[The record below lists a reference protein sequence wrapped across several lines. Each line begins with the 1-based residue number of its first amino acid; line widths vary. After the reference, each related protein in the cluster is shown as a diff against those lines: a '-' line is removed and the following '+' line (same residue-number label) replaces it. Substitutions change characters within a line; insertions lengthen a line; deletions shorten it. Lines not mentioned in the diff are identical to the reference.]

1 MKLDILALAAH
12 PDDTDLACA
21 GTLALHV
28 ALGDKVGVLDFTEG
42 EMGTRGTPEL
52 RREEARKSA
61 EILGLSVRDNL
72 KFEDGFFK
80 NDKEHQLA
88 LVKKIR
94 QYRPDTLLANAV
106 SDRHPDHA
114 RASEL
119 AINAIFIA
127 GLKKVE
133 THGDD
138 GKLQEP
144 WRPQVVLHY
153 IQSLPLKPDLLV
165 DVSDHWET
173 KMNAIRAFKSQFYNP
188 DSDEPD
194 TYISSPGFMKMIEAR
209 AMEFGQIIGV
219 KYAEGYTVDKY
230 IGVKNLKG
238 LL

>member
-28 ALGDKVGVLDFTEG
+28 ALGDKVGVVDFTEG
-42 EMGTRGTPEL
+42 EMGTRGTPEI

-72 KFEDGFFK
+72 QFEDGFFQ
-80 NDKEHQLA
+80 NDKKHQLE

-119 AINAIFIA
+119 AMNAIFIA

-133 THGDD
+133 TYGDD

-165 DVSDHWET
+165 DVSDHWEK
-173 KMNAIRAFKSQFYNP
+173 KMNAIKAFKSQFYNP
-188 DSDEPD
+188 DSEEPD